1 MGRKVEETNLTIMY
15 LLDSNAII
23 QYLKVS
29 LPSEGMNFLNNVVDE
44 ECNISIISKMETLGF
59 NFKTIEEQG
68 VMENFIN
75 GSTIYGIN
83 DEVVNKTISIRKI
96 KKIDLPD
103 AIIAATAI
111 EYNFTLI
118 TRNINDFQ
126 NIEGLKLLN
135 PFDLGK

>member
-1 MGRKVEETNLTIMY
+1 MY

-135 PFDLGK
+135 PFDLGKWKLLICEN

>member
-1 MGRKVEETNLTIMY
+1 MY

-126 NIEGLKLLN
+126 NIEGLKLIN
-135 PFDLGK
+135 PYEIGK

>member
-1 MGRKVEETNLTIMY
+1 
-15 LLDSNAII
+15 
-23 QYLKVS
+23 
-29 LPSEGMNFLNNVVDE
+29 
-44 ECNISIISKMETLGF
+44 METLGF

>member
-1 MGRKVEETNLTIMY
+1 MY